1 MLIAHFRELRKYTAV
16 AVALF
21 LAGAVAA
28 PSDACAVYTQSPQ
41 SSEGPQGKGDITA
54 EDQKDILAY
63 ILSMEKIR
71 KMNAA
76 TKALKE
82 WQTKNPKA
90 AEASGADDQGG
101 SLSAKAKSTDE
112 KFPEVATII
121 KKNGM
126 DTKEYLIS
134 LYVFITATGFVSM
147 KKSGQIKDYSAASG
161 TINPANLDFVD
172 AHWDEIQKMAPP
184 STDKE

>member
-1 MLIAHFRELRKYTAV
+1 VNSWAGEGQASQTADSQQ
-16 AVALF
+16 A
-21 LAGAVAA
+21 
-28 PSDACAVYTQSPQ
+28 
-41 SSEGPQGKGDITA
+41 KGDITPG
-54 EDQKDILAY
+54 DQKDILAY
-63 ILSMEKIR
+63 LLSMEKIH
-71 KMNAA
+71 KMDSI

-101 SLSAKAKSTDE
+101 SLAAKAKSTDD
-112 KFPEVATII
+112 KFPEVAAII

-147 KKSGQIKDYSAASG
+147 KKAGQIKDYSAAQA

-172 AHWDEIQKMAPP
+172 AHWDEIKKMAPP
-184 STDKE
+184 SPDKE

>member
-1 MLIAHFRELRKYTAV
+1 MFTANLLQLRKCTAV
-16 AVALF
+16 VLAGF
-21 LAGAVAA
+21 LAGSIAA
-28 PSDACAVYTQSPQ
+28 PRASSASFAQTPQSP
-41 SSEGPQGKGDITA
+41 EATQGKSDITP

-63 ILSMEKIR
+63 ILTMEKIR

-112 KFPEVATII
+112 KFPEVAAII

-161 TINPANLDFVD
+161 TINSANLEFVD

-184 STDKE
+184 TTDKE

>member
-1 MLIAHFRELRKYTAV
+1 VTL
-16 AVALF
+16 ALF
-21 LAGAVAA
+21 LAGAMAT
-28 PSDACAVYTQSPQ
+28 PSMAWAVNPQ
-41 SSEGPQGKGDITA
+41 SSQSTTAPQGKGDITA

-112 KFPEVATII
+112 KFPEVAAII

-147 KKSGQIKDYSAASG
+147 KKSGQIKDYTAAQG

>member
-1 MLIAHFRELRKYTAV
+1 MFTAHSMELRKRKARIL
-16 AVALF
+16 AAF
-21 LAGAVAA
+21 LAGSIAMPSASWAMSGPSAQSADA
-28 PSDACAVYTQSPQ
+28 PRA
-41 SSEGPQGKGDITA
+41 KGDITA

-63 ILSMEKIR
+63 TLSMDKIR
-71 KMNAA
+71 KMNAT

-82 WQTKNPKA
+82 WQTKNPKT

-101 SLSAKAKSTDE
+101 SLSAKVKSTDD
-112 KFPEVATII
+112 KFPEVAAII

-126 DTKEYLIS
+126 DTKEYLII

-147 KKSGQIKDYSAASG
+147 KKSGQIKDYSAAQG